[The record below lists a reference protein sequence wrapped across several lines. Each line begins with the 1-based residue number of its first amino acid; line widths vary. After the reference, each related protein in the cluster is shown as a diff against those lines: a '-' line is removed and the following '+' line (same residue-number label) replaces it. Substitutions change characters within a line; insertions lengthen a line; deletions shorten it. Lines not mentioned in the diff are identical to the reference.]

1 MSEIKRLDMDS
12 ETLIR
17 QRTFAQKA
25 KNLLAERYDHPPL
38 VYVHTFGCQQNVS
51 DGEKIKGMLTEI
63 GYGPADSPEAADLVI
78 YNTCAVRENA
88 EDRVFGNVGA
98 LKPVKLR
105 KQGML
110 IGLCGCMMQQQSVAA
125 KIRQSYP
132 YVDLVF
138 GTHALY
144 TLPELLYN
152 RLSGQKRQ
160 FSTDDS
166 PGEIIEGIPLRR
178 DGEIK
183 ANLPVMY
190 GCNNFCTY
198 CIVPYVRGRERSRRP
213 QDVLTEAQQLV
224 EMGYREITLLGQNVN
239 SYGHTLD
246 EKVDFSDLLQAVN
259 RIDGNFIVRF
269 MTSHPKDCTHRL
281 IDTIAACDKVCNHIH
296 LPVQS
301 GSNRVLD
308 AMNRRYTVEE
318 YLGLIDYARQTIP
331 GVTFSSDI
339 IVGFPGETREEFE
352 QTVELVKRVGFT
364 TLYTFIYS
372 PRTGTKAASMDD
384 PIPEAEKS
392 RWLREL
398 LDVQSAIREE
408 QQNHFI
414 GRTLKV
420 LADGI
425 GRSGEGWLSGR
436 TVSNDIVEFQGPPDA
451 VGSFVEVKIERA
463 LNWALF
469 GKLN

>member
-1 MSEIKRLDMDS
+1 MDS
-12 ETLIR
+12 ELLIR
-17 QRTFAQKA
+17 QKAFAQKA

-38 VYVHTFGCQQNVS
+38 AYVHTFGCQQNVS
-51 DGEKIKGMLTEI
+51 DGEKISGMLLEI
-63 GYGPADSPEAADLVI
+63 GYGPADSPETADLVI

-98 LKPVKLR
+98 LKPVKQKR
-105 KQGML
+105 QGML
-110 IGLCGCMMQQQSVAA
+110 IGLCGCMMQQQSAA
-125 KIRQSYP
+125 EKIKQSYP

-138 GTHALY
+138 GTHALH

-160 FSTDDS
+160 FSIEDS
-166 PGEIIEGIPLRR
+166 PGEIIEGIPLQR
-178 DGEIK
+178 DGAIK

-213 QDVLTEAQQLV
+213 QDVLAEARQLV

-246 EKVDFSDLLQAVN
+246 EQVDFSDLLREIN
-259 RIDGNFIVRF
+259 RIDGDFILRF

-296 LPVQS
+296 LPIQS
-301 GSNRVLD
+301 GSNRVLN
-308 AMNRRYTVEE
+308 AMNRHYTVEE
-318 YLGLIDYARQTIP
+318 YLSLIGYARQAIP
-331 GVTFSSDI
+331 DVTFSSDI

-352 QTVELVKRVGFT
+352 QTVELVKRVRYT

-398 LDVQSAIREE
+398 LDIQSAIREE
-408 QQNHFI
+408 QQNHCI
-414 GRTLKV
+414 GRTLRV
-420 LADGI
+420 LADGV
-425 GRSGEGWLSGR
+425 GRSGAGWLSGR
-436 TVSNDIVEFQGPPDA
+436 TVSNDIVEFQGPPE
-451 VGSFVEVKIERA
+451 VIGSFVEVKIERA

-469 GKLN
+469 GK